1 MSKLLVCQYQKN
13 KVYGFFAY
21 NDNTMFVWDERIEK
35 DNLYAVVKNY
45 NGYQVV
51 KVIGHANCMV
61 DQIGLDGTVI
71 ELLEIDEEKINANYY
86 SLKEEN

>member
-13 KVYGFFAY
+13 KNFGFFAY
-21 NDNTMFVWDERIEK
+21 NDNTMFVWNERIEEG
-35 DNLYAVVKNY
+35 NLYAVVKSC

-61 DQIGLDGTVI
+61 DQIGLDGTAI
-71 ELLEIDEEKINANYY
+71 ELLEIDEDKINSSYY
-86 SLKEEN
+86 DVKGE

>member
-21 NDNTMFVWDERIEK
+21 NGNTMFVWDERIEEG
-35 DNLYAVVKNY
+35 NLYAVVKNY

-51 KVIGHANCMV
+51 KVIGLANCMV
-61 DQIGLDGTVI
+61 DQIGLDGTAI